1 MGGLKERPTVI
12 KKKKAEFILKSQDN
26 WFPGG
31 KKGSSKRPR
40 GAGRELWIRKR
51 VQMAVNGYKSRW

>member
-51 VQMAVNGYKSRW
+51 VL